1 MAGIL
6 LRKKNIKIRYNK
18 DRNYISYIISN
29 LLLKDYYLDKVVNL
43 KYLLVH
49 SNKHFKNSSI
59 TKIKNKCLISGRNRS
74 VLKKFRLS
82 RMFFKNLGVSGY
94 INGLRKASW

>member
-1 MAGIL
+1 MAGVL

-18 DRNYISYIISN
+18 DRNYIKYVISN
-29 LLLKDYYLDKVVNL
+29 TLLKDSYLDKVISL
-43 KYLLVH
+43 KYLFSH
-49 SNKHFKNSSI
+49 SNKNFKNSSI

-74 VLKKFRLS
+74 VFRKFRLS
-82 RMFFKNLGVSGY
+82 RMFFKNLGVCGY